1 MKHCIL
7 KLVKEEIKVV
17 LRGKLIPK
25 VLILQKKQNSKLSA
39 QLNKLEREQ
48 EKHKE
53 KKQKMKNQ

>member
-1 MKHCIL
+1 MRD
-7 KLVKEEIKVV
+7 EIKVV

-53 KKQKMKNQ
+53 KKRKMKNQ